1 MTTNLEPGLAALYE
15 TDYVR
20 WVEANLECLRAGDYT
35 HVDWANLLEELEDM
49 SRNERRSLKSNL
61 IVVLIHLLKWQY
73 QPQMRSGSWKG
84 SLVEHRRRIRESLKS
99 SPSLKSYL
107 QECFDEAYADAIEQ
121 AAAET
126 DLPRS
131 LFPSAYPYQIEQ
143 VLNSEFLPES
153 ET

>member
-1 MTTNLEPGLAALYE
+1 MTTNLEPVLAALYE

-20 WVEANLECLRAGDYT
+20 WVEANLERLKVGDYA
-35 HVDWANLLEELEDM
+35 HVDWVNLLEEIEDM
-49 SRNERRSLKSNL
+49 SRSERRSLKSNL
-61 IVVLIHLLKWQY
+61 VVVLTHLLKWQY
-73 QPQMRSGSWKG
+73 QPQMQSGSWKG

-107 QECFDEAYADAIEQ
+107 KECFDEAYVDAIEQ

-131 LFPSAYPYQIEQ
+131 LFPVMCPYQIEQ
-143 VLNSEFLPES
+143 VLNSEFLPE
-153 ET
+153 